1 MRIITK
7 AASTNQHVCEPLITF
22 MLIKTNYFFYYLH
35 SNYLYTLFHLPQP
48 PSSTH
53 QPISLER
60 FTHLLNFSTQIT
72 HLKANSTK
80 ETTQPTHPTHS
91 THSKNF
97 PSSNQHTQL
106 KPFNPLN
113 PPNPPLNYPTTHS
126 TLPIPHST
134 LPIPYSTI
142 QPPTQ
147 LSQSPTQ
154 LPNHPPQPPGWEG
167 RTSMEQQKP
176 YSLVTWASCG
186 AKHLSDTLSVS
197 F

>member
-7 AASTNQHVCEPLITF
+7 AVSTNQHVCEPLITF

-60 FTHLLNFSTQIT
+60 FTHLLNLSTQIT

-80 ETTQPTHPTHS
+80 ETTWPTHPAHS

-126 TLPIPHST
+126 TLPITHST
-134 LPIPYSTI
+134 T
-142 QPPTQ
+142 
-147 LSQSPTQ
+147 QSPTTATWVGGAYINGTAEAIFASDLGFVWCQ
-154 LPNHPPQPPGWEG
+154 APFGYAL
-167 RTSMEQQKP
+167 
-176 YSLVTWASCG
+176 SLILGEAS
-186 AKHLSDTLSVS
+186 V
-197 F
+197 